1 MGSPLS
7 SIVSNLLIEMFE
19 KNAINTYNLKQNVK
33 WPTVNW
39 NFKFF
44 WIISMEFTM
53 ELEDNNTIHFLD
65 LFLTRKEYGII
76 GYNVYRKKIH
86 IDNYLYGDSHHHPA

>member
-1 MGSPLS
+1 
-7 SIVSNLLIEMFE
+7 
-19 KNAINTYNLKQNVK
+19 
-33 WPTVNW
+33 
-39 NFKFF
+39 
-44 WIISMEFTM
+44 MEFTM